1 MNIVGIDPGKTGG
14 IVVLDPS
21 GKCLEAIPMP
31 MAGDDID
38 TNTVLML
45 LHSQPEGT
53 RAVIERVGS
62 FPGHGVSS
70 VWSFGFGT
78 GKLHGIIEAAGIP
91 LDVVSPVTW
100 QKAGPGKTGGDKG
113 ITAAWAA
120 RSFPGAPI
128 VQPRCRKPHEG
139 ICDALGIAW
148 WGWIQYRAGK

>member
-14 IVVLDPS
+14 IAVLDS
-21 GKCLEAIPMP
+21 QGKCLTAIPMP
-31 MAGDDID
+31 MAGSDID

-45 LHSQPEGT
+45 MHSLPEGS
-53 RAVIERVGS
+53 RAIIENVHAFSGQ
-62 FPGHGVSS
+62 GVSS

-78 GKLHGIIEAAGIP
+78 GKIHGIIEAAGIP
-91 LDVVSPVTW
+91 LDTVTPVTW
-100 QKAGPGKTGGDKG
+100 QKAGPGRTGGDKG

-120 RSFPGAPI
+120 RTFPAATI

-148 WGWIQYRAGK
+148 WGFLKYGKP